1 MIINNFNVACIW
13 LIIDKGAKFLKKR
26 FITSNDWQTSIAEIA
41 LQAFIEQSRHIGNA
55 SSLHTYGRDVRKA
68 VEEARERIAGLIDA
82 HASEIIFTGSGTE
95 ANNLALKGAYWHR
108 NKDGIARN
116 LIVISAFEH
125 HAVLDP
131 ARWLEDFEGAEVLL
145 VPVSKDGY
153 VDLQSLEEIIRERH
167 DEIALI
173 SVMHS
178 NNEVGT
184 VQPLSEI
191 VKLADQFEI
200 PVHSDAVQSLGKI
213 PLSFKKLGLFAMT
226 ISAHK
231 IGGPIGIGALVLRKG
246 VDITPILH
254 GGGQE
259 REIRSGTLN
268 SAGIVAFAAA
278 VQSALRD
285 LDSSREKISALR
297 KKLITALQRE
307 VPDATL
313 NGVLD
318 GETLPG
324 IANISFPRTESD
336 SLLLLFDAE
345 GIACSTGSACSA
357 GVQEA
362 SHVLLAMGL
371 SEKEAR
377 SSLRF
382 SLGTSNTDTDI
393 EYLQTCIKRVI
404 DRARAAFR
412 D

>member
-1 MIINNFNVACIW
+1 MPRVYFDNA
-13 LIIDKGAKFLKKR
+13 A
-26 FITSNDWQTSIAEIA
+26 TTPIAEVA

-167 DEIALI
+167 NEIALI

-213 PLSFKKLGLFAMT
+213 PLSFKKLGL
-226 ISAHK
+226 
-231 IGGPIGIGALVLRKG
+231 
-246 VDITPILH
+246 
-254 GGGQE
+254 
-259 REIRSGTLN
+259 
-268 SAGIVAFAAA
+268 
-278 VQSALRD
+278 
-285 LDSSREKISALR
+285 
-297 KKLITALQRE
+297 LQ
-307 VPDATL
+307 
-313 NGVLD
+313 
-318 GETLPG
+318 
-324 IANISFPRTESD
+324 
-336 SLLLLFDAE
+336 
-345 GIACSTGSACSA
+345 
-357 GVQEA
+357 
-362 SHVLLAMGL
+362 
-371 SEKEAR
+371 
-377 SSLRF
+377 
-382 SLGTSNTDTDI
+382 
-393 EYLQTCIKRVI
+393 
-404 DRARAAFR
+404 
-412 D
+412 

>member
-1 MIINNFNVACIW
+1 MPRVYFDNAATTPISEV
-13 LIIDKGAKFLKKR
+13 
-26 FITSNDWQTSIAEIA
+26 A
-41 LQAFIEQSRHIGNA
+41 LQAFIEQSRLVGNA

-68 VEEARERIAGLIDA
+68 VEEARERIAGLIDS

-95 ANNLALKGAYWHR
+95 ANNLALKGAFWHR
-108 NKDGIARN
+108 NKDGVARN
-116 LIVISAFEH
+116 VIVISAFEH

-131 ARWLEDFEGAEVLL
+131 ARWLEDFEGAEVIQ
-145 VPVSKDGY
+145 VPVTREGFIS
-153 VDLQSLEEIIRERH
+153 LEALEEIVRERH

-173 SVMHS
+173 SIMHS

-184 VQPLSEI
+184 LQPISQVVAI
-191 VKLADQFEI
+191 ADEFAI
-200 PVHSDAVQSLGKI
+200 PVHSDAVQSLGKV
-213 PLSFKKLGLFAMT
+213 PLSFKELGLFAMT

-231 IGGPIGIGALVLRKG
+231 VGGPIGVGALVLRKG

-259 REIRSGTLN
+259 RDIRSGTLN
-268 SAGIVAFAAA
+268 SAGIVAFSAA
-278 VQSALRD
+278 VQSAIRD
-285 LDSSREKISALR
+285 LDTNAAKIRNLR
-297 KKLITALQRE
+297 TKLIAALQSE
-307 VPDATL
+307 VSDVKL
-313 NGVLD
+313 NGVLE

-362 SHVLLAMGL
+362 SHVLMAMGMD
-371 SEKEAR
+371 EKEAR

-382 SLGTSNTDTDI
+382 SLGTANTDTDI

-404 DRARAAFR
+404 DRARAAYR

>member
-1 MIINNFNVACIW
+1 MPRVYFDNAATTPISEV
-13 LIIDKGAKFLKKR
+13 
-26 FITSNDWQTSIAEIA
+26 A
-41 LQAFIEQSRHIGNA
+41 LQAFIEQSRLVGNA

-68 VEEARERIAGLIDA
+68 VEEARERIAGLIDS

-95 ANNLALKGAYWHR
+95 ANNLALKGAFWHR
-108 NKDGIARN
+108 NKDGVARN
-116 LIVISAFEH
+116 VIVISAFEH

-131 ARWLEDFEGAEVLL
+131 ARWLEDFEGAEVIQ
-145 VPVSKDGY
+145 VPVTREGFIS
-153 VDLQSLEEIIRERH
+153 LEALEEIVRERH

-173 SVMHS
+173 SIMHS

-184 VQPLSEI
+184 LQPISQVVAI
-191 VKLADQFEI
+191 ADEFAI
-200 PVHSDAVQSLGKI
+200 PVHSDAVQSLGKV
-213 PLSFKKLGLFAMT
+213 PLSFKELGLFAMT

-231 IGGPIGIGALVLRKG
+231 VGGPIGVGALVLRKG

-259 REIRSGTLN
+259 RDIRSGTLN

-278 VQSALRD
+278 VQSAIRD
-285 LDSSREKISALR
+285 LDTNAAKIRNLRTKLISAL
-297 KKLITALQRE
+297 QSE
-307 VPDATL
+307 VSDVKL
-313 NGVLD
+313 NGVLE

-362 SHVLLAMGL
+362 SHVLMAMGL
-371 SEKEAR
+371 DEKEAR

-382 SLGTSNTDTDI
+382 SLGTANTDTDI

-404 DRARAAFR
+404 DRARAAYR

>member
-1 MIINNFNVACIW
+1 MPRVYLDNAATTPISEV
-13 LIIDKGAKFLKKR
+13 
-26 FITSNDWQTSIAEIA
+26 A
-41 LQAFIEQSRHIGNA
+41 LQAFIEQSRQIGNA
-55 SSLHTYGRDVRKA
+55 SSLHTYGRTVRKD
-68 VEEARERIAGLIDA
+68 VEEAREKIAGLIGC

-95 ANNLALKGAYWHR
+95 SNNLALKGAFWHR

-116 LIVISAFEH
+116 VIVISAFEH

-131 ARWLEDFEGAEVLL
+131 AQWLEDFEGAEVVK
-145 VPVSKDGY
+145 VPVSRDGY
-153 VDLQSLEEIIRERH
+153 IDFAALETVINERH

-173 SVMHS
+173 SIMHA
-178 NNEVGT
+178 NNEIGT
-184 VQPLSEI
+184 IQPIERITS
-191 VKLADQFEI
+191 LAREFDI
-200 PVHSDAVQSLGKI
+200 PVHSDAVQSLGKVTV
-213 PLSFKKLGLFAMT
+213 SFKELVLFAMT

-231 IGGPIGIGALVLRKG
+231 VGGPVGVGALVLRKG

-259 REIRSGTLN
+259 RDIRSGTLN

-278 VQSALRD
+278 VQSAIRD
-285 LDSSREKISALR
+285 LDVNAEKVRALR
-297 KKLITALQRE
+297 AKLIIAIQNE
-307 VPDATL
+307 INDATL
-313 NGVLD
+313 NGVFD
-318 GETLPG
+318 GATLPG

-362 SHVLLAMGL
+362 SHVLMAMGL
-371 SEKEAR
+371 SDKEAR

-404 DRARAAFR
+404 DRARAAYR
-412 D
+412 E

>member
-1 MIINNFNVACIW
+1 MPRVYLDNAATTPISEV
-13 LIIDKGAKFLKKR
+13 
-26 FITSNDWQTSIAEIA
+26 A
-41 LQAFIEQSRHIGNA
+41 LQAFIEQSRQIGNA
-55 SSLHTYGRDVRKA
+55 SSLHTYGRTVRKE
-68 VEEARERIAGLIDA
+68 VEEAREKIASLIGC

-95 ANNLALKGAYWHR
+95 SNNLALKGAFWHR
-108 NKDGIARN
+108 NKDGVARN
-116 LIVISAFEH
+116 VVVISTFEH

-131 ARWLEDFEGAEVLL
+131 AQWLDDFEGAEIVK
-145 VPVSKDGY
+145 VPVSKEGFI
-153 VDLQSLEEIIRERH
+153 DLAALEEIVKERH

-173 SVMHS
+173 SIMHS

-184 VQPLSEI
+184 VQPIRKVTEI
-191 VKLADQFEI
+191 ADQFDI
-200 PVHSDAVQSLGKI
+200 PVHTDAVQSLGKV
-213 PLSFKKLGLFAMT
+213 PLSFKDLGVFAMT

-231 IGGPIGIGALVLRKG
+231 VGGPIGVGALVLRKG

-259 REIRSGTLN
+259 RDIRSGTLN

-278 VQSALRD
+278 VQSVVRD
-285 LDSSREKISALR
+285 LDINSEKVRALR
-297 KKLITALQRE
+297 TKLITAIQVE
-307 VPDATL
+307 IEDAIL
-313 NGVLD
+313 NGVHD
-318 GETLPG
+318 GDTLPG
-324 IANISFPRTESD
+324 IANISFPQTESD

-362 SHVLLAMGL
+362 SHVLMAMGL

-404 DRARAAFR
+404 DRARAAYR
-412 D
+412 E

>member
-1 MIINNFNVACIW
+1 MPRVYLDNAATTPISEV
-13 LIIDKGAKFLKKR
+13 
-26 FITSNDWQTSIAEIA
+26 A
-41 LQAFIEQSRHIGNA
+41 LQAFIEQSRQIGNA
-55 SSLHTYGRDVRKA
+55 SSLHTYGRTVRKD
-68 VEEARERIAGLIDA
+68 VEEAREKIAGLIGC
-82 HASEIIFTGSGTE
+82 HASEIVFTGSGTE
-95 ANNLALKGAYWHR
+95 ANNLALKGAFWHR
-108 NKDGIARN
+108 NKDGISRN
-116 LIVISAFEH
+116 VVVISTFEH

-131 ARWLEDFEGAEVLL
+131 AQWLEDFEGAEIVR
-145 VPVSKDGY
+145 VPVSKDGFI
-153 VDLQSLEEIIRERH
+153 DFAELQNIVTERH

-173 SVMHS
+173 SIMHA

-184 VQPLSEI
+184 IQPIHS
-191 VKLADQFEI
+191 VTSLANSFGI
-200 PVHSDAVQSLGKI
+200 PVHTDAVQSLGKV
-213 PLSFKKLGLFAMT
+213 PLSFKDLGVFAMT

-231 IGGPIGIGALVLRKG
+231 VGGPIGVGALVLRKG

-259 REIRSGTLN
+259 RDIRSGTLN

-278 VQSALRD
+278 VQSAIRD
-285 LDSSREKISALR
+285 LDSNSEKVRGLR
-297 KKLITALQRE
+297 AKLIQAIQE
-307 VPDATL
+307 EIPDASL

-362 SHVLLAMGL
+362 SHVLMAMGL
-371 SEKEAR
+371 SEREAR

-382 SLGTSNTDTDI
+382 SLGTTNTDADI

-404 DRARAAFR
+404 DRARAAYR
-412 D
+412 E

>member
-1 MIINNFNVACIW
+1 MPRVYFDNAATTPISEV
-13 LIIDKGAKFLKKR
+13 
-26 FITSNDWQTSIAEIA
+26 A
-41 LQAFIEQSRHIGNA
+41 LQAFIEQSRLVGNA

-68 VEEARERIAGLIDA
+68 VEEARERIAGLIDS

-95 ANNLALKGAYWHR
+95 ANNLALKGAFWHR
-108 NKDGIARN
+108 NKDGVARN
-116 LIVISAFEH
+116 VIVISAFEH

-131 ARWLEDFEGAEVLL
+131 ARWLEDFEGAEVIH
-145 VPVSKDGY
+145 VPVTREGFIS
-153 VDLQSLEEIIRERH
+153 LEALEEIVRERH

-173 SVMHS
+173 SIMHS

-184 VQPLSEI
+184 LQPISQVVAI
-191 VKLADQFEI
+191 ADEFAI
-200 PVHSDAVQSLGKI
+200 PVHSDAVQSLGKV
-213 PLSFKKLGLFAMT
+213 PLSFKELGLFAMT

-231 IGGPIGIGALVLRKG
+231 VGGPIGVGALVLRKG

-259 REIRSGTLN
+259 RDIRSGTLN

-278 VQSALRD
+278 VQSAIRD
-285 LDSSREKISALR
+285 LDTNAAKIRNLRTKLISAL
-297 KKLITALQRE
+297 QSE
-307 VPDATL
+307 VSDVKL
-313 NGVLD
+313 NGVLE

-362 SHVLLAMGL
+362 SHVLMAMGMD
-371 SEKEAR
+371 EKEAR

-382 SLGTSNTDTDI
+382 SLGTANTDTDI

-404 DRARAAFR
+404 DRARAAYR
-412 D
+412 E

>member
-1 MIINNFNVACIW
+1 MPRIYLDNAATTPISEV
-13 LIIDKGAKFLKKR
+13 
-26 FITSNDWQTSIAEIA
+26 A
-41 LQAFIEQSRHIGNA
+41 LQAFIEQSRQIGNA
-55 SSLHTYGRDVRKA
+55 SSLHTYGRTVRKD
-68 VEEARERIAGLIDA
+68 VEEAREKIAGLIGC

-95 ANNLALKGAYWHR
+95 SNNLALKGAFWHR

-116 LIVISAFEH
+116 VIVISAFEH

-131 ARWLEDFEGAEVLL
+131 AQWLEDFEGAEVVK
-145 VPVSKDGY
+145 VPVSRDGY
-153 VDLQSLEEIIRERH
+153 IDFAALETVIHERH

-173 SVMHS
+173 SIMHA
-178 NNEVGT
+178 NNEIGT
-184 VQPLSEI
+184 IQPIERITS
-191 VKLADQFEI
+191 LAREFDI
-200 PVHSDAVQSLGKI
+200 PVHSDAVQSLGKVTVT
-213 PLSFKKLGLFAMT
+213 FKELGLFAMT

-231 IGGPIGIGALVLRKG
+231 VGGPVGVGALVLRKG

-259 REIRSGTLN
+259 RDIRSGTLN

-278 VQSALRD
+278 VQSAIRD
-285 LDSSREKISALR
+285 LDVNAEKVRALR
-297 KKLITALQRE
+297 AKLIIAIQNE
-307 VPDATL
+307 INDATL
-313 NGVLD
+313 NGVFD
-318 GETLPG
+318 GATLPG

-362 SHVLLAMGL
+362 SHVLMAMGL
-371 SEKEAR
+371 SDKEAR

-404 DRARAAFR
+404 DRARAAYR
-412 D
+412 E

>member
-1 MIINNFNVACIW
+1 MPRVYLDNAATTPISEV
-13 LIIDKGAKFLKKR
+13 
-26 FITSNDWQTSIAEIA
+26 A
-41 LQAFIEQSRHIGNA
+41 LQAFIEQSRQIGNA
-55 SSLHTYGRDVRKA
+55 SSLHTYGRTVRKDI
-68 VEEARERIAGLIDA
+68 EEAREKLAGLIGS

-95 ANNLALKGAYWHR
+95 SNNLALKGAFWHR
-108 NKDGIARN
+108 NKDGVARN
-116 LIVISAFEH
+116 IIVISKFEH

-131 ARWLEDFEGAEVLL
+131 AKWLEDFEGAEIVE
-145 VPVSKDGY
+145 VPVSKDGFI
-153 VDLQSLEEIIRERH
+153 DFAALEEVVKERH

-173 SVMHS
+173 SIMHS

-184 VQPLSEI
+184 IQPI
-191 VKLADQFEI
+191 QKVTKLAEEFDI
-200 PVHSDAVQSLGKI
+200 PVHTDAVQSLGKV
-213 PLSFKKLGLFAMT
+213 PLSFKDLGVFAMT
-226 ISAHK
+226 LSAHK
-231 IGGPIGIGALVLRKG
+231 VGGPIGVGALVLRKG
-246 VDITPILH
+246 IDITPILH

-259 REIRSGTLN
+259 RDIRSGTLN

-278 VQSALRD
+278 VQSAIRD
-285 LDSSREKISALR
+285 LDSNSEKVRTLR
-297 KKLITALQRE
+297 SKLIAAISNE
-307 VPDATL
+307 ISDATL

-318 GETLPG
+318 GDTLPG

-362 SHVLLAMGL
+362 SHVLMAMGL
-371 SEKEAR
+371 SEREAR

-404 DRARAAFR
+404 DRARAAYR
-412 D
+412 E

>member
-1 MIINNFNVACIW
+1 MPRVYFDNAATTPISEV
-13 LIIDKGAKFLKKR
+13 
-26 FITSNDWQTSIAEIA
+26 A
-41 LQAFIEQSRHIGNA
+41 LQAFIEQSRLVGNA

-68 VEEARERIAGLIDA
+68 VEEARERIAGLIDS

-95 ANNLALKGAYWHR
+95 ANNLALKGAFWHR
-108 NKDGIARN
+108 NKDGVARN
-116 LIVISAFEH
+116 VIVISAFEH

-131 ARWLEDFEGAEVLL
+131 ARWLEDFEGAEVIQ
-145 VPVSKDGY
+145 VPVTREGIIS
-153 VDLQSLEEIIRERH
+153 LEALEEIVRERH

-173 SVMHS
+173 SIMHS

-184 VQPLSEI
+184 LQPISQVVAI
-191 VKLADQFEI
+191 ADEFAI
-200 PVHSDAVQSLGKI
+200 PVHSDAVQSLGKV
-213 PLSFKKLGLFAMT
+213 PLSFKELGLFAMT

-231 IGGPIGIGALVLRKG
+231 VGGPIGVGALVLRKG

-259 REIRSGTLN
+259 RDIRSGTLN
-268 SAGIVAFAAA
+268 SAGIVAFSAA
-278 VQSALRD
+278 VQSAIRD
-285 LDSSREKISALR
+285 LDTNAAKIRNLRTKLISAL
-297 KKLITALQRE
+297 QSE
-307 VPDATL
+307 VSDVKL
-313 NGVLD
+313 NGVLE

-362 SHVLLAMGL
+362 SHVLMAMGL
-371 SEKEAR
+371 DEKEAR

-382 SLGTSNTDTDI
+382 SLGTANTDTDI

-404 DRARAAFR
+404 DRARAAYR